1 MNSILGSKISLILSM
16 AIFGTI
22 GIFTYYIP
30 LPSGAIAFVRGILGA
45 LCLLI
50 FALTTKTKI
59 SFKDIKANF
68 LLLILSGAAIG
79 FNWIFLFEAYKKA
92 GVPVATICY
101 YMSPVFVIL
110 ASPLVLK
117 ERISPKKMICVLTS
131 LFGMVLVS
139 GLFSSGNKEDTL
151 FVGVLFGLAAALL
164 YATVILL
171 NKKLDGI
178 SSHNRTIV
186 QLSAAAVVVLPYS
199 LIAEKINFSEITP
212 MVVFLLLLVGVLHTG
227 VAYLLYF
234 GSIKGLSAQTV
245 AIFSYIDP
253 VLAIV
258 LSALILGQ
266 SMDTLQIIGAL
277 FVLVSALISELPTKA
292 K

>member
-68 LLLILSGAAIG
+68 LLLIFSGAAIG

-92 GVPVATICY
+92 GVPVATVCY

-131 LFGMVLVS
+131 LLGMVLVC

-199 LIAEKINFSEITP
+199 LITEKINFSEITP

-266 SMDTLQIIGAL
+266 SMDIPQIIGAL

>member
-30 LPSGAIAFVRGILGA
+30 LPSGAIAFVRGAIGT
-45 LCLLI
+45 LCLLA
-50 FALTTKTKI
+50 FALFSKTKI

-92 GVPVATICY
+92 GVPVATVCY

-117 ERISPKKMICVLTS
+117 EQISPKKMICVLTS

-139 GLFSSGNKEDTL
+139 GLFSSGDKKDTL
-151 FVGVLFGLAAALL
+151 FIGVLFGLAAALL

-266 SMDTLQIIGAL
+266 SMDIPQIIGAL